1 MTHTLAFSSEEFHQ
15 LARAVTYEVPYRN
28 PNSELD
34 AIRLLS
40 NRLHLLAGRPHRNP
54 SFSDS
59 ETRLLEHVLET
70 QYKSKKK
77 KRSPLSKTELAHWL
91 DRLAALVPDP
101 FRGPRDVEEPPTP
114 TYRVPFDIVELHQ
127 FSRIFGQQRARGTFP
142 AKTQHRTLRIQQTM
156 SVLLNQD
163 TAKRDAFRLPLRDI
177 ELLRDLLDTM
187 RFDDPFTYDRFAD
200 VLDTTLANIHDTI
213 TPEVFA

>member
-15 LARAVTYEVPYRN
+15 LARVVTYEVPYRN

-40 NRLHLLAGRPHRNP
+40 NRLHLLAGRPHRHP

-77 KRSPLSKTELAHWL
+77 KRSPLSKTELANWL
-91 DRLAALVPDP
+91 DRLATLVPDP
-101 FRGPRDVEEPPTP
+101 FREPRDVEEPPTP
-114 TYRVPFDIVELHQ
+114 TYRIPFDIVELSQ
-127 FSRIFGQQRARGTFP
+127 FSRIFGQQRARSAFP
-142 AKTQHRTLRIQQTM
+142 AKTKNRTLRIQQTM
-156 SVLLNQD
+156 SALLNQD
-163 TAKRDAFRLPLRDI
+163 ALTHGGFRLPLRDI
-177 ELLRDLLDTM
+177 ELLRDLLDAM
-187 RFDDPFTYDRFAD
+187 RFDDPLTYDRFAD
-200 VLDTTLANIHDTI
+200 LLDTTLENIHDTI